1 MKVILCETT
10 QDAVVCAADIVVA
23 RVMARPDAVIGL
35 ATGATMTPLYQR
47 LVAATRTT
55 GVSFARTRIFN
66 LDEYIGLDPN
76 HPCSFNAYLYSAFL
90 HHIDIQPD
98 NIHLIGGDMA
108 DPEAG
113 CRRYE
118 TLIASCGGIDLQ
130 LLGLGQNGHI
140 GFNEPGSDFG
150 SRTRVQTL
158 SAQTRQANAIHFT
171 GHGDVPALAVTMG
184 IASILEARECLLV
197 ATGASKARAAAA
209 MIAGGMDPEHPASA
223 LQSHPNTTVVL
234 DRAAAQDLGADPALP
249 SSVWEPFNS
258 RRQGCEDRDPS
269 GSKM

>member
-10 QDAVVCAADIVVA
+10 QDAARCAADIVIA
-23 RVMARPDAVIGL
+23 RVVARPDAVIGL

-47 LVAATRTT
+47 LVAACRARC
-55 GVSFARTRIFN
+55 VSFARTRVFN
-66 LDEYIGLDPN
+66 LDDYIGLAPD
-76 HPCSFNAYLYSAFL
+76 HPCSFTAYLYTAFL
-90 HHIDIQPD
+90 DHIDIQPH
-98 NIHLIGGDMA
+98 NIHLIRGDMA
-108 DPEAG
+108 DPMAG
-113 CRRYE
+113 CRGYE

-150 SRTRVQTL
+150 SRTRVQAL

-171 GHGDVPALAVTMG
+171 GHGTVPGLAVTMG
-184 IASILEARECLLV
+184 IASILDARECLLV
-197 ATGASKARAAAA
+197 ATGAAKARAAAA

-234 DRAAAQDLGADPALP
+234 DRAAARDLGAAPDFPGILFEM
-249 SSVWEPFNS
+249 VNS
-258 RRQGCEDRDPS
+258 RTQGHEDPDPS
-269 GSKM
+269 GSTM